1 MRMWARERREASWA
15 TSTSRIRLLA
25 AERFSEAVW
34 IWLMTL
40 VRRLPL
46 APRFAREAETIC
58 SARSMELN
66 ASWAVVWVERLRLLK
81 APAVPRDERF
91 TSTVVTEM
99 RSLAATLR
107 MPIWKVRT
115 LPVVLSRALP
125 LYSVASAMRLISVLS
140 ASDSFWI

>member
-1 MRMWARERREASWA
+1 MP
-15 TSTSRIRLLA
+15 

-40 VRRLPL
+40 VRRLPV
-46 APRFAREAETIC
+46 APSEARAWETIC
-58 SARSMELN
+58 SAMSMELS

-81 APAVPRDERF
+81 TPAAPREERF

-99 RSLAATLR
+99 RSLPAMLR
-107 MPIWKVRT
+107 MPIWKTRT

-125 LYSVASAMRLISVLS
+125 LYSVGSAVRLRRDDEVSHGRCFHCG
-140 ASDSFWI
+140 ARNG